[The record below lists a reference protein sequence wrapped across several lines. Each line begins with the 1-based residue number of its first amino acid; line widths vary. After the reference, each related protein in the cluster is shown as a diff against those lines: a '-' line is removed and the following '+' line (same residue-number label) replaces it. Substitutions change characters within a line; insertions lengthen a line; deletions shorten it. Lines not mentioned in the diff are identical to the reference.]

1 MNDERASLVERLQAQ
16 AEDLLRETPTLF
28 AYGITDPEGFPG
40 LHDVQLAVYM
50 DPALPSDS
58 YFHVEIRLEALLEEA
73 LGLAVAGA
81 RILNGAPVNW
91 QGAVLE
97 AGRVVYSR
105 DENARVSFEEKV
117 RREYFDLKGLLAAHA
132 RPGREEAVAIRSE
145 EVASGLQALD
155 AHIARLRELG
165 DLSSDDPTADAA
177 ARYYLQSAVTSCLSV
192 CLHLAA
198 ALKLRP
204 PRDLTD
210 IPEVLAE
217 VGVLTK
223 ELSGELVRLIAIRD
237 HLVHD
242 PVEEDPELVEGLPG
256 HLAGLDRFAQAV
268 RDRFK
273 L

>member
-1 MNDERASLVERLQAQ
+1 MNHERSRLVERLQAQ

-28 AYGITDPEGFPG
+28 AYGIADPEGFPG

-132 RPGREEAVAIRSE
+132 RPAREETVAIRPE
-145 EVASGLQALD
+145 EIRSQLQAME
-155 AHIARLRELG
+155 ASIGRIRNIA
-165 DLSSDDPTADAA
+165 DISSADPVTDAA
-177 ARYYLQSAVTSCLSV
+177 ARYHLQSAVTACLAL
-192 CLHLAA
+192 CLHLIS

-204 PRDLTD
+204 PRDISD
-210 IPEVLAE
+210 IPGILAE
-217 VGVLTK
+217 VGVL
-223 ELSGELVRLIAIRD
+223 EEGLARELVPLIEIRTQ
-237 HLVHD
+237 LVYD
-242 PVEEDPELVEGLPG
+242 IGGEERPLGQELLP
-256 HLAGLDRFAQAV
+256 HLAHLQEFADGVRTRFQ
-268 RDRFK
+268 